1 MGRVG
6 RHALSGYYPP
16 PKATPGERVPAHP
29 RAYFTHLFC
38 RCNTCR
44 APCLNYWLRST
55 LGPIHEQPAPPEQ
68 AVLSLLGGRYLSP
81 LLSVQDRFLRLANSP

>member
-16 PKATPGERVPAHP
+16 PKATLGERVPAHP

-38 RCNTCR
+38 RFKRHMPCWLKPLVEV
-44 APCLNYWLRST
+44 APR
-55 LGPIHEQPAPPEQ
+55 GPNRQEPKSYPTFESQ
-68 AVLSLLGGRYLSP
+68 V
-81 LLSVQDRFLRLANSP
+81 SVQTLDTVEKEL